1 MRQLIGLTILAFMGF
16 SAVCQQK
23 NASPAKNIPISA
35 YKVAVKFT
43 SIGTGVPDDAPLI
56 KFVQQFKK
64 QYKIKAVYFYKV
76 GPLGREG
83 EYDMAFKLTELN
95 PARQKVFIAG
105 LKKVCTGINRKSQ
118 GKTEVVTNY
127 QLQKEML
134 PTRASVEKI
143 EI

>member
-1 MRQLIGLTILAFMGF
+1 MKQLISLLALFFLGH
-16 SAVCQQK
+16 SAPCQQAGTPGK
-23 NASPAKNIPISA
+23 NVPISA
-35 YKVAVKFT
+35 YKVAIKFS
-43 SIGTGVPDDAPLI
+43 SIGTGVPDDAPVI

-64 QYKIKAVYFYKV
+64 QYRIKAVSFYKV

-95 PARQKVFIAG
+95 PARQKAFIAG
-105 LKKVCTGINRKSQ
+105 LKKVCTGINRKSL

-127 QLQKEML
+127 QLVKETL
-134 PTRASVEKI
+134 PSRASVEKI